1 MTKIFILTSNY
12 LRHNYFVNYLNE
24 SHEVVGVVSEVRTN
38 FLKSNI
44 DQLNTVVINHFK
56 EREEKELFYFG
67 KDNSDFNID
76 TNLVVTLNY
85 TEVNGPEIFELIKS
99 QDPEYVI
106 LFGCSL
112 IKEHLLSYYKKKIIN
127 LHLGLSPYY
136 RGVATNFWPLVNKE
150 PQCVGATI
158 HYATV
163 EVDGGDILT
172 QVRPDI
178 STSDEVHDFG
188 CKTIINAS
196 EAVSRTVTVL
206 KDDGIEAKKQVNG
219 GKLYKAK
226 DFNIEAVLRM
236 KKNFKDGMVEEY
248 LSKKEECDSR
258 FPIIDNL

>member
-150 PQCVGATI
+150 IG
-158 HYATV
+158 
-163 EVDGGDILT
+163 
-172 QVRPDI
+172 R
-178 STSDEVHDFG
+178 
-188 CKTIINAS
+188 AS
-196 EAVSRTVTVL
+196 CRERV
-206 KDDGIEAKKQVNG
+206 
-219 GKLYKAK
+219 
-226 DFNIEAVLRM
+226 
-236 KKNFKDGMVEEY
+236 
-248 LSKKEECDSR
+248 
-258 FPIIDNL
+258 